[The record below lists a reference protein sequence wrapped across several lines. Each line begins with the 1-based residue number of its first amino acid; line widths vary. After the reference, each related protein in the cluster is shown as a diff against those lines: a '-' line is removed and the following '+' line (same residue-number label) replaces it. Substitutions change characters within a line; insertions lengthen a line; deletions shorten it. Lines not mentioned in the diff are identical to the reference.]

1 MQTLSPQDAFD
12 RFMQGAVRLIDIRET
27 DEYAEIDIPGSH
39 LIPLSI
45 IARHPL
51 KDADAPD
58 KPIVFFCRS
67 GNRTAKA
74 EDLLGKLAGG
84 VDAYK
89 LDGGILAWEKA
100 GLPVERGSSAIPLFR
115 QIQIA
120 AGSLVLL
127 GTIVGSFWAPAH
139 AVEPPLT
146 PAHAKR
152 RPYLCGC
159 GRRDEGGA
167 LHRNAATVPSP
178 AWRAAP

>member
-74 EDLLGKLAGG
+74 EDLLGKLAGS

-127 GTIVGSFWAPAH
+127 GTIVGSFWAPALGLS
-139 AVEPPLT
+139 AFVGGGLVFAGLT
-146 PAHAKR
+146 GFCGLGVLLARMPWNR
-152 RPYLCGC
+152 R
-159 GRRDEGGA
+159 
-167 LHRNAATVPSP
+167 
-178 AWRAAP
+178 

>member
-1 MQTLSPQDAFD
+1 MQTISPQDAFD
-12 RFMQGAVRLIDIRET
+12 RFMLGAVRLIDIRET
-27 DEYAEIDIPGSH
+27 DEYAELDIPGSH

-74 EDLLGKLAGG
+74 EALLGRLAGG
-84 VDAYK
+84 VDAYR

-100 GLPVERGSSAIPLFR
+100 GLPVERGSSVMPLFR

-120 AGSLVLL
+120 AGSLALLGVVAGTFWPPALGLSAFVGGGLVFAGLTGFCGLGVLL
-127 GTIVGSFWAPAH
+127 HRMPWN
-139 AVEPPLT
+139 
-146 PAHAKR
+146 R
-152 RPYLCGC
+152 R
-159 GRRDEGGA
+159 
-167 LHRNAATVPSP
+167 
-178 AWRAAP
+178 